1 MRRNAL
7 SYREAAHFFWILQE
21 SLTPTPLQK
30 ERDNITIAKS
40 VAFYFILFLKMALQK
55 FTPDQAVPKI
65 KQYCAYQER
74 CHAEVKD
81 KLYSF
86 GLHRKEVDEIIV
98 LLIGENY
105 LNEERFAIQYAGGKF
120 RIKHWGKHKIK
131 QALKQKQVSDYCIK
145 KALKE
150 IDDTDYKKTF
160 EKLVEQ
166 KMKTLNSEKNI
177 FIKKKKLQDFLL
189 MKGYES
195 ELVREEVGK
204 IEKK

>member
-1 MRRNAL
+1 
-7 SYREAAHFFWILQE
+7 
-21 SLTPTPLQK
+21 
-30 ERDNITIAKS
+30 
-40 VAFYFILFLKMALQK
+40 MALQN
-55 FTPDQAVPKI
+55 FTPEQAIQKI

-98 LLIGENY
+98 LLIGQNY
-105 LNEERFAIQYAGGKF
+105 LNEERFAIHYAGGKF
-120 RIKHWGKHKIK
+120 RIKHWGKNKIK
-131 QALKQKQVSDYCIK
+131 QALKQKQVSYYCIK

-150 IDDTDYKKTF
+150 IDDTDYIRAF
-160 EKLVEQ
+160 EKLSEQ
-166 KMKTLNSEKNI
+166 KIKTLKSEKNI

-195 ELVREEVGK
+195 DLVRDEVGK
-204 IEKK
+204 IRTK